1 MGNNVLCVCSST
13 FHKIRMSML
22 KMLANMLETF
32 CCFTPVSLELQ
43 ASNCMQNDRMVK
55 AKLFCQKLLS
65 IKSTIRS
72 RQSKTWFVGNVNLNN
87 LLYDHF
93 KHSFES
99 IRVKGTELGTKT
111 FFVGNLFKNF
121 TINEYIVFTLKLCR
135 RRPFGCD
142 LLNSDNWR
150 LDNLFWLSTWGKE
163 K

>member
-1 MGNNVLCVCSST
+1 
-13 FHKIRMSML
+13 
-22 KMLANMLETF
+22 
-32 CCFTPVSLELQ
+32 
-43 ASNCMQNDRMVK
+43 MQNDRMVK

-121 TINEYIVFTLKLCR
+121 TINECIVFTFKLCR

-150 LDNLFWLSTWGKE
+150 LDNSYYRPREKKKRKDKVNHGSFHVFITFLFDTKT